1 MSHPQDHFAPAL
13 DKIAELAAKDEF
25 SGVVLIR
32 EHGEVLA
39 HQAYGVATRRWN
51 VPVNTSTRF
60 DTASITKLFT
70 AVAVLQQV
78 DAGTLSLEERIHDHV
93 NLTGTKIPE
102 EVTLHH
108 LLSHTSGIAD
118 DADEEAG
125 ESYEELWVDKP
136 TYSVTET
143 KDFLPQFV
151 HKEPV
156 FAPGTD
162 CRYNNVGYVL
172 LGLAVEKAAGRSFRD
187 VVRQDVFARAGMKDS
202 GFFDMRQAV
211 PNVAEGWD
219 PVHDDAGTLTGWQQ
233 NIFSYPPIGSP
244 DGGAHCT
251 AADLVQFLEA
261 VESGVLLSA
270 DSARRFRSSQ
280 ALHHRME
287 DPPSPTSTHE
297 LHYAYGL
304 EIEHDAAGEI
314 RSYYK
319 DGINTG
325 ASGIVRKYPKLDL
338 TVAVLANSED
348 GAWEPIELL
357 DETAAA
363 LLSV

>member
-1 MSHPQDHFAPAL
+1 MSQSTDRFAPAL
-13 DKIAELAAKDEF
+13 EKIAALAAKDEF

-32 EHGEVLA
+32 ERGEVLA
-39 HQAYGVATRRWN
+39 HQAHGVATRRWN
-51 VPVNTSTRF
+51 VPVDTATRF

-78 DAGTLSLEERIHDHV
+78 DAGTLRLDDRIHAHV
-93 NLTGTKIPE
+93 DLTGTKIPE
-102 EVTLHH
+102 PVTLHQ

-125 ESYEELWVDKP
+125 ESYEALWVDKP

-151 HKEPV
+151 QKEPV
-156 FAPGTD
+156 FAPGTG

-172 LGLAVEKAAGRSFRD
+172 LGLAVEKSTGRSFRD
-187 VVRQDVFARAGMKDS
+187 VVRQDVFARAGMEDS

-211 PNVAEGWD
+211 PNLAEGWD
-219 PVHDDAGTLTGWQQ
+219 PVHDDAGNLTGWQQ

-244 DGGAHCT
+244 DGGAQVT
-251 AADLVQFLEA
+251 AADLVQFLDA
-261 VESGVLLSA
+261 VEAGAMLSA
-270 DSARRFRSSQ
+270 DSTRRFLSSQ

-287 DPPSPTSTHE
+287 EPPSPTSTHE

-319 DGINTG
+319 DGINAG
-325 ASGIVRKYPKLDL
+325 ASGIVRRYPRLEL
-338 TVAVLANSED
+338 TVVVLANSED
-348 GAWEPIELL
+348 GAWEPIDLL
-357 DETAAA
+357 DETVAE
-363 LLSV
+363 LY

>member
-1 MSHPQDHFAPAL
+1 MSPSTDRFAPAL
-13 DKIAELAAKDEF
+13 NKIADLAAKEEF

-51 VPVNTSTRF
+51 VPVNTATRF

-70 AVAVLQQV
+70 AVTVLQQV
-78 DAGTLSLEERIHDHV
+78 DAGTLSLDARIHDHV
-93 NLTGTKIPE
+93 NLSGTQIPE
-102 EVTLHH
+102 PVTIHH

-125 ESYEELWVDKP
+125 ESYAALWEDKP

-143 KDFLPQFV
+143 QDFLPQFV

-172 LGLAVEKAAGRSFRD
+172 LGMAVEKVTGGSFRD
-187 VVRQDVFARAGMKDS
+187 VVVQDVFARAGMEDS

-219 PVHDDAGTLTGWQQ
+219 PVHSEAGTRTGWQQ

-244 DGGAHCT
+244 DGGAHST
-251 AADLVQFLEA
+251 AADLVKFFDA
-261 VESGVLLSA
+261 VESGTLLSSTSTQRFL
-270 DSARRFRSSQ
+270 SAQ
-280 ALHHRME
+280 ALHHRMPE
-287 DPPSPTSTHE
+287 PSSPTSTHE

-304 EIEHDAAGEI
+304 EIEHDAAGEV

-325 ASGIVRKYPKLDL
+325 ASGIVRRYPRLDL

-348 GAWEPIELL
+348 GAWKPIDLF

-363 LLSV
+363 LL